1 MVKRATEMEF
11 FFSFCNINYNVKE
24 KKRERKKTNKFL
36 VYKWMSIWKGKSK
49 SKVIRECVCVRERM
63 QLACRMWP
71 CYSVCDVIVHQS
83 VPVEIV
89 WRYVPR
95 KESEKTKYKYK
106 ISKIN
111 VRYSYVFFYH
121 SARCNPFQKYISP
134 SRQCQN
140 RGKYYTTRKRGCF
153 HCLIGARRSHVDGF
167 WWICEKIT
175 SW

>member
-24 KKRERKKTNKFL
+24 KKREREKTNKFL

-111 VRYSYVFFYH
+111 VRYSYVFFIIRRVVIH
-121 SARCNPFQKYISP
+121 SKSILVQVVNVKIGENTIRREKEAVSIVSSELGALMLMAFDGSV
-134 SRQCQN
+134 
-140 RGKYYTTRKRGCF
+140 RK
-153 HCLIGARRSHVDGF
+153 
-167 WWICEKIT
+167 
-175 SW
+175 